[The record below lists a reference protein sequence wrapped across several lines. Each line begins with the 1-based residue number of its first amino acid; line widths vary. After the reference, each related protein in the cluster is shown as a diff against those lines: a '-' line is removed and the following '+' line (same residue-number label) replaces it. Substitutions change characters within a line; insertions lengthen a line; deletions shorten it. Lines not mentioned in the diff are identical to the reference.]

1 MLESESCRTGHH
13 CAVGTGVQAGVSV
26 FQKGITRKEWCP
38 RCSMTVPHP
47 VLHLKATPLQKPSLT
62 TVPTC
67 CLTPTSDGAPQGLT
81 SVPSR
86 WPPSPT
92 LLCAGQLLEQVLEKA
107 MGDPVE
113 LGAHICSDSGN
124 SQQSVHTP
132 VHNCQRPVTQFSA
145 DEREGSN
152 HFRQTALQQ
161 RQHIPHQGLR
171 RRH

>member
-1 MLESESCRTGHH
+1 M
-13 CAVGTGVQAGVSV
+13 VSAAPLPEAP
-26 FQKGITRKEWCP
+26 FPSILSFHQ
-38 RCSMTVPHP
+38 PHP

-86 WPPSPT
+86 WPPGPT